1 MNKKLYSDI
10 TASIKKLDSTAQVIV
25 IDNDINKITWIDN
38 NPNSI
43 TNEQI
48 LAKQVEL
55 QTAYDALD
63 YQRKRKAEY
72 PSIEELIVA
81 LYDTEDKLAL
91 ENKRAA
97 IKLKY
102 PKESS

>member
-102 PKESS
+102 PKENS

>member
-1 MNKKLYSDI
+1 MTDII
-10 TASIKKLDSTAQVIV
+10 TAIRT
-25 IDNDINKITWIDN
+25 INPNAECTVNAEDYDQITWLNGTTPISKID
-38 NPNSI
+38 I
-43 TNEQI
+43 ET
-48 LAKQVEL
+48 KQAEL

-72 PSIEELIVA
+72 PSIEELVVA
-81 LYDTEDKLAL
+81 LYDTEDKLAI

-102 PKESS
+102 PKENS

>member
-1 MNKKLYSDI
+1 MANNIKIIDAILSINSNAKVVVNGSDI
-10 TASIKKLDSTAQVIV
+10 DTCTIQWMDGTEE
-25 IDNDINKITWIDN
+25 INKTNIETKIT
-38 NPNSI
+38 
-43 TNEQI
+43 
-48 LAKQVEL
+48 EL

-72 PSIEELIVA
+72 PSIEELVVA